1 MVIVIVNVR
10 CSGIGN
16 CNVLFI
22 VFIYFVKLLL
32 KIILF
37 EIVSFIFD
45 FVMNGKNF
53 LIKV

>member
-22 VFIYFVKLLL
+22 VVYILL
-32 KIILF
+32 
-37 EIVSFIFD
+37 
-45 FVMNGKNF
+45 NYY
-53 LIKV
+53 